1 MNTDSYK
8 SQSISQIERHVQAHL
23 GWNKTRSSF
32 LVNFVIAVIKVRTVC
47 LTEIATAF
55 SGKAQIASKYKTLQR
70 FFRFFEID
78 FDAFT
83 KFLSCLIPIPTEKP
97 WLLTIDRTNWR
108 LGKADINIFLLGV
121 AYRGIAFPLLWITLA
136 KRGNSNTQERI
147 KLMEKFIKLF
157 GVDRIQTL
165 TADREFV
172 GLKWFNWLI
181 ENTIPFSIRIR
192 NNFKAISSKGNRVS
206 ISVLFKNLRRG
217 ETRILRGRRKICG
230 VWLHIIGTKLP
241 DGSFLIIV
249 TNHSPE
255 EALADYK
262 KRWEIE
268 TLFGCLKSRGF
279 DFEATHITAPERIK
293 KMVALLSVAFCW
305 CHLTGEWK
313 NKRKPIAK
321 KKHGRKAM
329 SLFRY
334 GLDAL
339 RETILGSGCNAYD
352 FKELCRILTNQL
364 RRDQASSLVPD

>member
-8 SQSISQIERHVQAHL
+8 SHGVSDIEHSVRTHL
-23 GWNKTRSSF
+23 GWNKTRCSF
-32 LVNFVIAVIKVRTVC
+32 LVNFVIAVIKARTVC

-55 SGKAQIASKYKTLQR
+55 SGKAQIESKYKTLQR

-78 FDAFT
+78 FDAFA
-83 KFLSCLIPIPTEKP
+83 KFLGNLIPIPVEQP
-97 WLLTIDRTNWR
+97 WLLTIDRTNWK

-121 AYRGIAFPLLWITLA
+121 AYQGVAFPILWVTLS

-147 KLMEKFIKLF
+147 RLIERFLKIF
-157 GVDRIQTL
+157 GVDKIQTL

-172 GLKWFNWLI
+172 GFKWFNWLI
-181 ENTIPFSIRIR
+181 KEDIPFSIRIR
-192 NNFKAISSKGNRVS
+192 NNFKTISSKGNKVS
-206 ISVLFKNLRRG
+206 ISVLFRNLRRG
-217 ETRILRGRRKICG
+217 ETRILQGRRMICG
-230 VWLHIIGTKLP
+230 VLLHIIGTKLH
-241 DGSFLIIV
+241 DGSFLIVV
-249 TNHSPE
+249 TNHSPG
-255 EALADYK
+255 EALAEYK

-313 NKRKPIAK
+313 SKRRPIVK
-321 KKHGRKAM
+321 KSHGRKAM

-339 RETILGSGCNAYD
+339 RETILGSGCNTYD
-352 FKELCRILTNQL
+352 FKELCKILTDRL
-364 RRDQASSLVPD
+364 RWDQVCALVPD